1 MAGKIYVGTASWS
14 DVSFITDWYPKKL
27 PASERLR
34 WYAEHFDLVEV
45 NSTFY
50 RVPVRRF
57 VERWSE
63 QTPEGFI
70 FDVKLHRLL
79 SRHSTKPQ
87 FLPTDLRAKAS
98 IKRDKVELTPALEE
112 EIAERFL
119 ESLEPF
125 EEAGKLDALL
135 LQLSPSFSPQTNKL
149 TELDHLLRLFKGR
162 QLAVEL
168 RNRKWVTGG
177 QLTETEAWF
186 KKHKVTYVMVDAP
199 ADPHFMI
206 MPGTDL
212 VTNQKLAYLRA
223 HGRNARGYI
232 AGRSVAERF
241 NYDYSDEE
249 IAEMA
254 RRVVKVAK
262 HAEHMHV
269 IYNNNTSNYA
279 PKAAIRLQRI
289 LTEEYPET
297 LPKTSPQQ
305 ELTYA

>member
-1 MAGKIYVGTASWS
+1 MKGKIFAGTASWS
-14 DVSFITDWYPKKL
+14 DISFINDWYPKKL

-57 VERWSE
+57 VERWCE

-87 FLPTDLRAKAS
+87 FLPADLRAKAS
-98 IKRDKVELTPALEE
+98 IKGDKVELTQALEE

-125 EEAGKLDALL
+125 EETGKMGALL
-135 LQLSPSFSPQTNKL
+135 LQLSPSFSPGTNKL
-149 TELDHLLRLFKGR
+149 TELNHLLRLFNGR

-168 RNRKWVTGG
+168 RNRKWVTGA
-177 QLTETEAWF
+177 QLAETEAWY
-186 KKHKVTYVMVDAP
+186 KKHKVTFVMVDAP
-199 ADPHFMI
+199 AEPHFMI
-206 MPGTDL
+206 MPRIDL
-212 VTNQKLAYLRA
+212 VTNRRLAYLRA

-241 NYDYSDEE
+241 NYDYSDKE
-249 IAEMA
+249 IEEMA
-254 RRVVKVAK
+254 RRAVKVAK
-262 HAEHMHV
+262 HAEQLH
-269 IYNNNTSNYA
+269 
-279 PKAAIRLQRI
+279 
-289 LTEEYPET
+289 
-297 LPKTSPQQ
+297 
-305 ELTYA
+305 